1 MTNTALNNNLR
12 NVTLRDLIEFLASKY
27 DVDVLSVSSS
37 AVVFPT
43 VDEEGNEKYVKISVS
58 VPRGTRNGKGGY
70 DDYDGYAMAEDYKA
84 EQEEKEAKRKANE
97 AKKEAKIKADQAK
110 REAKKVVKELNKKGL
125 DKMIHEEDT
134 PNEIAN

>member
-12 NVTLRDLIEFLASKY
+12 NVTLRDIIEFLASKY

-43 VDEEGNEKYVKISVS
+43 VDKEGNEKYVKIAVS
-58 VPRGTRNGKGGY
+58 VPRGTRNGQGGY

-84 EQEEKEAKRKANE
+84 EQEEKEAKRKASE
-97 AKKEAKIKADQAK
+97 AKKQAKIKADQAK
-110 REAKKVVKELNKKGL
+110 REAKKTVKELNQKGL
-125 DKMIHEEDT
+125 DKMIHEGAE
-134 PNEIAN
+134 

>member
-37 AVVFPT
+37 SVVFPT

-84 EQEEKEAKRKANE
+84 EQEEKEAKRKASE

-110 REAKKVVKELNKKGL
+110 REAKKVVKELNEKGL
-125 DKMIHEEDT
+125 DKMVHEGVE
-134 PNEIAN
+134 